1 MKEVFPSI
9 SMLDESVFE
18 EERFDAVAHC
28 SLSFYE
34 KIITM
39 MLIRILRKSGILDN
53 LLNVQV
59 FWSFSLIFFDFLEL

>member
-1 MKEVFPSI
+1 
-9 SMLDESVFE
+9 MLDESVFE

-39 MLIRILRKSGILDN
+39 MLIRILRKSGILDD

-59 FWSFSLIFFDFLEL
+59 VLEFL